1 MAQVRDA
8 AFNPPSPHSSSAGA
22 DSYKHEGTPETRLTV
37 FSPDDGSARSNKMPM
52 ALSLNA
58 PSDHSDGPVHFHRV
72 NAIGGFGDPSAAA
85 EKDPFVS
92 STTVAK
98 GEQKLSPTASA
109 FRPVSVPL
117 VAHGSLNAPPG
128 MNAGLGANRQLF
140 APQAT
145 ARFSTEL
152 GVSRCLVLY
161 SPSQPVT
168 LTEVEGY
175 LEVRKDQSPLIPCQ
189 QDADSQHRNWSV
201 LDRRA
206 RASAT
211 RFRLTAR
218 CFFIFPTSVT
228 PATPTIMFSL
238 VLPTGGPSILRQ
250 SSSTVYACLPANFAP
265 PHPHCA
271 DNH

>member
-8 AFNPPSPHSSSAGA
+8 VFNPSSPHSSSAGA

-37 FSPDDGSARSNKMPM
+37 FSPDDGSVRSNKIPT
-52 ALSLNA
+52 ALGLNA
-58 PSDHSDGPVHFHRV
+58 PSDRSDHPAHFHHV
-72 NAIGGFGDPSAAA
+72 NTIEGLGNPSAAA

-161 SPSQPVT
+161 SPSQPIT
-168 LTEVEGY
+168 LAEVEGY
-175 LEVRKDQSPLIPCQ
+175 LEVKKI
-189 QDADSQHRNWSV
+189 
-201 LDRRA
+201 
-206 RASAT
+206 
-211 RFRLTAR
+211 RF
-218 CFFIFPTSVT
+218 
-228 PATPTIMFSL
+228 
-238 VLPTGGPSILRQ
+238 
-250 SSSTVYACLPANFAP
+250 
-265 PHPHCA
+265 
-271 DNH
+271 